1 MMSIVDEINANTA
14 YVASAKL
21 ALERVLKEKGVQVT
35 ADDTSF
41 PTFDQL
47 NTAISGIQA
56 VTDVSGVE
64 ETTVYATN
72 NILKGDVC
80 SLVKASGNYIGDVI
94 RTSPTKIKKG
104 SSNISLSSTH
114 KPQTYQ
120 RGTYMICFGT
130 DAYAYPFYWNGAEYV
145 QLKVDGSYA
154 SIPDTDYSTGSDYDM
169 WLLNNYFDDNKLYA
183 MQKMNYNAQKMRIY
197 DIDTS
202 TLNLTLKHDIEIPD
216 IKNYIEEYMN
226 IYVHN
231 NNIWVTGFYYSYAE
245 TSWTRYG
252 VTIQLYYDE
261 EAGTLTAVQNTIGD
275 IESTAFSYRQLNA
288 VFDITYDGKDAV
300 YLYIYSSST
309 TKGYIRKMTLDNSGV
324 YRFTGQY
331 ITLSDIKAET
341 LTLKKTSSS
350 PYWSFTSTIRTPALN
365 MSFGCN
371 SILYITTSGV
381 LKKCI
386 VDTNAMTLTEVELTF
401 SDDLD
406 VTKISSIA
414 LAKGSGVLIVQS
426 NDTSLA
432 TTDKVRIY
440 IYILGTGIYDLMG
453 TSTGFLNPAAA
464 SLTLPYTRPVDYV
477 SADETPYLSSAGSL
491 NIYKIGASSLEYDYY
506 AENCNNILTGANGY
520 AIAKED
526 ISFGSQ
532 GTALKILG

>member
-1 MMSIVDEINANTA
+1 MGLVDQINANTA

-21 ALERVLKEKGVQVT
+21 ALERTLREKGVQVT
-35 ADDTSF
+35 ADNTSF

-72 NILKGDVC
+72 KISKGDVC
-80 SLVKASGNYIGDVI
+80 SLVKASGDYIGDVI
-94 RTSPTKIKKG
+94 RVAPTKIKKG

-130 DAYAYPFYWNGAEYV
+130 DAYAYPFYWNGTEYV
-145 QLKVDGSYA
+145 QLKVDGAYA
-154 SIPDTDYSTGSDYDM
+154 GIPDTDYSTGSDYDM

-183 MQKMNYNAQKMRIY
+183 MQKFNYNSQKIRIY
-197 DIDTS
+197 DIDTNS
-202 TLNLTLKHDIEIPD
+202 LNLTLKHTIEVPD
-216 IKNYIEEYMN
+216 IRDYIEEYMN

-231 NNIWVTGFYYSYAE
+231 NNIWVTGFFYYSPS
-245 TSWTRYG
+245 TTWTRYG
-252 VTIQLYYDE
+252 VTIQLFYDE
-261 EAGTLTAVQNTIGD
+261 EAGTLTAIQNTLGD
-275 IESTAFSYRQLNA
+275 AVSSFSYSELNA
-288 VFDITYDGKDAV
+288 VFDMTYDGKDAV
-300 YLYIYSSST
+300 YLYIYSENT
-309 TKGYIRKMTLDNSGV
+309 TSGYIRKMTLDNSGI
-324 YRFTGQY
+324 YRFTGQL
-331 ITLSDIKAET
+331 ITLSDVKAET
-341 LTLKKTSSS
+341 LKLKKTSSS

-371 SILYITTSGV
+371 NILYVTKSGV

-386 VDTNAMTLTEVELTF
+386 VDTNTMTLTEVELTF
-401 SDDLD
+401 SDGLD
-406 VTKISSIA
+406 VTKISNIA

-426 NDTSLA
+426 NDTSL
-432 TTDKVRIY
+432 TTADRVRIY
-440 IYILGTGIYDLMG
+440 IYTLGTGIYNLMG
-453 TSTGFLNPAAA
+453 TSTGFLNPAVA
-464 SLTLPYTRPVDYV
+464 SLSLPYTRPADYV

-491 NIYKIGASSLEYDYY
+491 NIYKIGEASLEYAYY
-506 AENCNNILTGANGY
+506 AENCNNILTNANGY